1 MIKLTYLIQIL
12 LLGLLMKYFPVFLDA
27 KKISAMVVGG
37 GEVASRKIELL
48 LKSTTNI
55 TIMSEKVCT
64 SVQRLI
70 DEHQLTWLQHNYQAG
85 FLDNITLVIAAT
97 DNMSVNKAIYQEA
110 VPLKILTN
118 VVDQPEL
125 CTYISPAIIDRSPMI
140 VALSSSG
147 SSPILIRMLREQIE
161 KTLPQAYGKLADF
174 SYKFR
179 DHVKA
184 RVKGLRNRRSFW
196 ENTLR
201 GPIGQAVLNGKQQQ
215 AEQQLIASIKQE
227 IAPPCGEII
236 FIHTKDGNPDN
247 LTLSAHRAMQFADAV
262 FYDEDVNSELIEYVR
277 RDAEKFLQTI
287 ASHILIN
294 YQHAIELAE
303 QGQKV
308 IYLLAGN
315 DPLPENAALKSS
327 NITTQAIVS
336 GD

>member
-1 MIKLTYLIQIL
+1 
-12 LLGLLMKYFPVFLDA
+12 MKYFPVFLDA
-27 KKISAMVVGG
+27 RNISAMVVGG
-37 GEVASRKIELL
+37 GEVATRKIELL

-55 TIMSEKVCT
+55 TVMSESVCA
-64 SVQRLI
+64 SVERLI
-70 DEHQLTWLQHNYQAG
+70 NLNQLTWLQHNYQAG
-85 FLDNITLVIAAT
+85 HLVDINLVIAAT

-110 VPLKILTN
+110 TPLNILTN

-125 CTYISPAIIDRSPMI
+125 CTYITPAIIDRSPMI
-140 VALSSSG
+140 IALSSSG

-174 SYKFR
+174 SHKFR
-179 DHVKA
+179 DHVKV

-196 ENTLR
+196 ESTLR
-201 GPIGQAVLNGKQQQ
+201 GPIGQAVLDGKQQQ

-262 FYDEDVNSELIEYVR
+262 FYDDEVNVELIEYAR
-277 RDAEKFLQTI
+277 RDAEKLPQAI
-287 ASHILIN
+287 SSGILIN
-294 YQHAIELAE
+294 YQHAIELAK

-315 DPLPENAALKSS
+315 EALPQNEALQISG
-327 NITTQAIVS
+327 ITTQEIIS
-336 GD
+336 GA